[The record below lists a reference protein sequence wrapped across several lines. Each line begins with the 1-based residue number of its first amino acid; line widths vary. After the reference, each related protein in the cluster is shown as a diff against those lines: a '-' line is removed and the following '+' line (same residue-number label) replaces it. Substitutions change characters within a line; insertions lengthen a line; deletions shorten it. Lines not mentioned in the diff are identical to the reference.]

1 MLANHDRCCRTCQH
15 SFRADEQMWVCRHS
29 PPQAN
34 LLVERGQLQVRSDFP
49 RILPDT
55 MVCGQHSPDLSIQ
68 RSN

>member
-1 MLANHDRCCRTCQH
+1 
-15 SFRADEQMWVCRHS
+15 MWVCRHS
-29 PPQAN
+29 PPQVN

-55 MVCGQHSPDLSIQ
+55 MVCGQHSPDLSIK